1 MKRLKILIYVSIFT
15 LFATAESYAQFDKV
29 SFGKYG
35 ISSISPQSLRSVVG
49 EAWIDVTNAAKSFKV
64 SNIQGVLYKKGK
76 PFVTGTANA
85 FQVEKGTKRLPLKG
99 KASLCEGVSL
109 WSVLGLLSFDAKDY
123 AVDVSMTV
131 TTGDGKQKVI
141 SKKMVP
147 LNKLLKR

>member
-64 SNIQGVLYKKGK
+64 SNIQGVVYKKGK
-76 PFVTGTANA
+76 PFILY
-85 FQVEKGTKRLPLKG
+85 FP
-99 KASLCEGVSL
+99 SLFNSL
-109 WSVLGLLSFDAKDY
+109 S
-123 AVDVSMTV
+123 T
-131 TTGDGKQKVI
+131 
-141 SKKMVP
+141 
-147 LNKLLKR
+147 

>member
-64 SNIQGVLYKKGK
+64 SNMVSHFHSLSS
-76 PFVTGTANA
+76 
-85 FQVEKGTKRLPLKG
+85 PLG
-99 KASLCEGVSL
+99 
-109 WSVLGLLSFDAKDY
+109 
-123 AVDVSMTV
+123 
-131 TTGDGKQKVI
+131 
-141 SKKMVP
+141 
-147 LNKLLKR
+147 